1 MRFEYS
7 GFFGFLVLVADV
19 WAIVNIMGSG
29 RRTGDKVLWTVI
41 ILLLRY
47 ERQLVSR
54 SVGNWLLALRIS
66 VLAVILM
73 TLLQPVLSWT
83 LDQKRTGKI

>member
-1 MRFEYS
+1 MRFEYT

-41 ILLLRY
+41 ILLLP
-47 ERQLVSR
+47 VI
-54 SVGNWLLALRIS
+54 GWIIWLAAGPR
-66 VLAVILM
+66 AN
-73 TLLQPVLSWT
+73 
-83 LDQKRTGKI
+83 K